1 MTLRPRTLAGRAD
14 PGVCSSHTA
23 RKRRAADGCPRLVRR
38 ARRLGRCERGADLSE
53 CRSLPTPARAC
64 TAAGRPACLRTAG
77 APASRN
83 QAQNAADRRQTARL
97 PQASRLSPH
106 SGGYQFRAVQ
116 PRRDCPDVCH
126 RSRKQ
131 SGSALARRAVR
142 MGSRPACYSTSLKL
156 QPHAVRYRNQHQPAS
171 RRPLLR
177 KTLQASADSRMP
189 DFCSASPSWGNSS
202 AGQTETVLSRC

>member
-23 RKRRAADGCPRLVRR
+23 RKRRAADGRPRLVRS

-53 CRSLPTPARAC
+53 CRCLPAPAPQPPPAR
-64 TAAGRPACLRTAG
+64 LRTAG

-83 QAQNAADRRQTARL
+83 QAQNAADRRQNARL

-131 SGSALARRAVR
+131 RGSALARRAVR
-142 MGSRPACYSTSLKL
+142 MVSRPACYSASLKL
-156 QPHAVRYRNQHQPAS
+156 QPRAVRYRNRHQPAS

-189 DFCSASPSWGNSS
+189 NFCSASPSWGNSS
-202 AGQTETVLSRC
+202 AGQAETVLSRC